1 MVNNAEILFL
11 YDAEMANPNG
21 DPDDENRP
29 RMDYQFRRN
38 LVSDVRLKRYVR
50 DYLQQKGHSIFVE
63 SGDNSEVVDA
73 STRIKNLLK
82 RSPNSS
88 DASEIMGKLID
99 VRLFGAT
106 IPIKKGESSG
116 GDSIRVT
123 GPVQFTWGYSL
134 NEVDLVDTYS
144 ITSRFSSGEEKK
156 RGTIGKDYRVYYSL
170 IGFYGVLSGIRAQ
183 KTGMT
188 ESDSDLLN
196 KALLSSIAQQVTRS
210 KIGQFPRFYLRI
222 IYKDQETVLGD
233 LRKYIE
239 LAEKKNLRRV
249 EDVKLEIGPMINHIS
264 ANADKIQQIQY
275 WVDPLLRVEQ
285 SGKPETLER
294 VLNELKIKVVQLS
307 L

>member
-29 RMDYQFRRN
+29 RMDYQSRRN

-50 DYLQQKGHSIFVE
+50 DYLQQNGNEIFVE
-63 SGDNSEVVDA
+63 SSDNSEVVDA

-82 RSPNSS
+82 RSPTSS
-88 DASEIMGKLID
+88 DASEIMGRLID

-106 IPIKKGESSG
+106 IPIKKGEGSS

-134 NEVDLVDTYS
+134 NETDLVDTYS
-144 ITSRFSSGEEKK
+144 ITSRFSSGEGKK
-156 RGTIGKDYRVYYSL
+156 QGTIGKDYRVYYSL

-188 ESDSDLLN
+188 ETDSDLLN
-196 KALLSSIAQQVTRS
+196 KALLSSIPQQATRS
-210 KIGQFPRFYLRI
+210 KVGQFPRFYLRI
-222 IYKDQETVLGD
+222 VYKDQETVLGD

-264 ANADKIQQIQY
+264 THVDKIQQIQY
-275 WVDPLLRVEQ
+275 WLDPLLRVEQ

-294 VLNELKIKVVQLS
+294 MLKELRIKVVQLS